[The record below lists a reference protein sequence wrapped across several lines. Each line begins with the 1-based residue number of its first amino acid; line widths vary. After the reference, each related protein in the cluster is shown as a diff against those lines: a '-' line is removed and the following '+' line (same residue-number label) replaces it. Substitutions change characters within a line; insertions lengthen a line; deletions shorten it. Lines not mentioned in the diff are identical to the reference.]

1 MLFGQDVKET
11 DLVLQREAYT
21 EGESNECSDSDRR
34 SRATTPGRAL
44 LEEVV
49 DQHLSLKPSLSFLS
63 GEPQAGQRTEPEEPT
78 GSSPQ
83 PGLKVRVQ
91 KPFPLL
97 HEDAGDGEK
106 RPVVLTAPRE
116 RGRWKRT
123 RGGHT
128 EQRGELQAAGVEPAA
143 AGEARVGEPHQKVPA
158 AQVTDETDKAFR
170 RIRGRQSES

>member
-1 MLFGQDVKET
+1 MLCD
-11 DLVLQREAYT
+11 QREAYT

-44 LEEVV
+44 LEEV
-49 DQHLSLKPSLSFLS
+49 DQYFSLKSSLSFLP
-63 GEPQAGQRTEPEEPT
+63 GEPQAGQRAEPEEPP
-78 GSSPQ
+78 GSSTQ
-83 PGLKVRVQ
+83 PGFKVRVQ
-91 KPFPLL
+91 KPLPLL

-106 RPVVLTAPRE
+106 RPVVLAAPRE

-158 AQVTDETDKAFR
+158 AQVTDETD
-170 RIRGRQSES
+170 